1 MFRVYFL
8 QIPKQ
13 KTFPSLFDTSSRPG
27 VLWNVSFKLY
37 TVHSEYYFLPQQ
49 SNAACVIPMVFW
61 GLGILTK

>member
-27 VLWNVSFKLY
+27 VLWNFCFKLY
-37 TVHSEYYFLPQQ
+37 TVNSEYYFLLQQ
-49 SNAACVIPMVFW
+49 SNAACVIPTVFL

>member
-27 VLWNVSFKLY
+27 VLWNFCFKLY
-37 TVHSEYYFLPQQ
+37 TVNSEYYFLPQQ